1 MTDEEL
7 TADAKWCPECGSPRE
22 ACVCQHSNETTV
34 PDPVCANCGSYLSG
48 ETCDKCGLDQRD
60 SEEVR
65 LYKLFRKWRGTQK
78 RASVVAGWRAGYEI
92 SLTRAEKAEAAL
104 DVLQRRI
111 DTLIGV
117 TCKRCEAGDK
127 LFVEPDTGFYTH
139 TLGGN
144 YCSAHKLHSLLNTPQ
159 SQIARALKS

>member
-1 MTDEEL
+1 MPMTC
-7 TADAKWCPECGSPRE
+7 T
-22 ACVCQHSNETTV
+22 
-34 PDPVCANCGSYLSG
+34 
-48 ETCDKCGLDQRD
+48 KCGQPIKFEAGEYHRTPKGFHHFKCPIPQPTAEEQRAQEVVEAMAAKIREHESTTI
-60 SEEVR
+60 SELR
-65 LYKLFRKWRGTQK
+65 Q
-78 RASVVAGWRAGYEI
+78 
-92 SLTRAEKAEAAL
+92 RAEIAEHAL
-104 DVLQRRI
+104 DILQRRI